1 MSKQRTPKRKYLK
14 YILVGSIVTICGIWY
29 VIKQFSNEKQLE
41 RCWEN
46 VQLKLAAHDD
56 LDALLRTEL
65 GEFQLLVEQS
75 LVIRSQMLEIVRELK
90 ETEDEPISPKN
101 LEILKEGS
109 KFAIELRNELYRFA
123 EMYECAIL
131 ADERDLKVYKIEPR
145 TRMKA
150 FMISLGAALTLYDNY
165 LFGAMMF
172 EEDKR
177 LRRLI
182 DDPDKGFGVEA
193 NQLLEVVWEA
203 NSIRKQRRI
212 KKGIQF
218 FEEESEKMGD
228 TSLDNDYEYLYTLI
242 QSSPSYNYLKSLRKR
257 DMVKNK
263 FVLMG
268 TITRDYIAEMRNDGF
283 DGISKFFGNSVGL
296 IETRKGKL
304 YDNKKVAEE
313 LRSQLQPLDILLE
326 KTPFRLTD
334 KLIPGHFGHVAIWVG
349 NEAELVNLGLW
360 DHEIIKPYH
369 NQINAQN
376 GHNIVEAL
384 RSGVQL
390 SSLEHFLNVDDVA
403 ILRPIFSKEM
413 MKDEQTEALLLAFR
427 QLGKEYDFNFDV
439 NTTEKIVCS
448 ELAYVSYPSIN
459 WPTEKTVGRHTI
471 SPDNVARL
479 CWEGIPLELVT
490 FYHDGTLVPQEKQ
503 LDLLV
508 RLMDAEGQ
516 TK

>member
-1 MSKQRTPKRKYLK
+1 MAKGTPKRKYFLWILFGSLLTVGAGWLIAKK
-14 YILVGSIVTICGIWY
+14 Y
-29 VIKQFSNEKQLE
+29 FNNERLE
-41 RCWEN
+41 ECWLG
-46 VQLKLAAHDD
+46 VQNKLRETDD
-56 LDALLRTEL
+56 LDLLLRREL
-65 GEFQLLVEQS
+65 SDFQELVERS
-75 LVIRSQMLEIVRELK
+75 LVVRSNMLAINQELK
-90 ETEDEPISPKN
+90 EDADEPISPKN

-109 KFAIELRNELYRFA
+109 KIAIDLRHDLYEYA
-123 EMYECAIL
+123 EMYECAML
-131 ADERDLKVYKIEPR
+131 ANKKDLERYNIEPK

-150 FMISLGAALTLYDNY
+150 FMLSLGAALTLYDNY
-165 LFGAMMF
+165 LFGAMLF

-212 KKGIQF
+212 KKGIAF
-218 FEEESEKMGD
+218 FEKETQKMGD
-228 TSLDNDYEYLYTLI
+228 SSTDSDYEYLYMLI
-242 QSSPSYNYLKSLRKR
+242 QSSPSYNYLKELRKR
-257 DMVKNK
+257 DIVKNK
-263 FVLMG
+263 FTLMS

-283 DGISKFFGNSVGL
+283 DGVSKFFGNSVG
-296 IETRKGKL
+296 IVETRKGKL
-304 YDNKKVAEE
+304 YDNKAIAEN
-313 LRSQLQPLDILLE
+313 LRNQLQPLDILLE

-360 DHEIIKPYH
+360 DHEVVAPYH
-369 NQINAQN
+369 DEINSGN
-376 GHNIVEAL
+376 GQNIVEAL

-390 SSLEHFLNVDDVA
+390 SPLEHFLNVDDVA
-403 ILRPIFSKEM
+403 ILRPMFSEDM

-448 ELAYVSYPSIN
+448 ELAYVSYPNIP
-459 WPTEKTVGRHTI
+459 WPTEKTAGRHTI

-479 CWEGIPLELVT
+479 CWEGIPLQLVT
-490 FYHDGTLVPQEKQ
+490 FYHDGELVPQEKQ

-508 RLMDAEGQ
+508 SLMEEPKKID
-516 TK
+516 